1 VRGFGWH
8 TFLLFAGLPSASS
21 SSDRF
26 DETWSG
32 AGELSI
38 EDWSD
43 KGGVGYNMS
52 SSEGGVGAREA
63 GDVSRELAPSETLS
77 QRSMMSGATVG
88 EGVEKLAGSDVYSI
102 GNLTTGTAPALRARD
117 AHN

>member
-1 VRGFGWH
+1 VRGFGWLN
-8 TFLLFAGLPSASS
+8 FLLFAGLPSASS
-21 SSDRF
+21 NDRF

-43 KGGVGYNMS
+43 DGGVGYNLS
-52 SSEGGVGAREA
+52 SSEGGVGEREA
-63 GDVSRELAPSETLS
+63 GDVSRELAASEMLS
-77 QRSMMSGATVG
+77 LRSMMPGATLG
-88 EGVEKLAGSDVYSI
+88 EGVENLTGSDVYSI
-102 GNLTTGTAPALRARD
+102 GNLSTETIRVIRARD

>member
-1 VRGFGWH
+1 VRGFGWLN
-8 TFLLFAGLPSASS
+8 FLLFAGLPSASS

-38 EDWSD
+38 EDWSEE
-43 KGGVGYNMS
+43 GGVGYNMS
-52 SSEGGVGAREA
+52 SSEGGVGEREA
-63 GDVSRELAPSETLS
+63 GDVSRELVASERLS
-77 QRSMMSGATVG
+77 QRSMMPGATVG
-88 EGVEKLAGSDVYSI
+88 EGVEKRTGSDDYNI
-102 GNLTTGTAPALRARD
+102 GNLSTRTIRVFRARD